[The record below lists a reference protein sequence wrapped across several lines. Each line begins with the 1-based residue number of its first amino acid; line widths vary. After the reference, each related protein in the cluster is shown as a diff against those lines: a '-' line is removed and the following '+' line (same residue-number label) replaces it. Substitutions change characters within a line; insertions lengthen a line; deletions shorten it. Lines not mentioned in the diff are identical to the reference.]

1 MRASSAFPETIP
13 SFPCCIPPY
22 GRLYKMTFWI
32 SAGLTLLGYL
42 MGSIPSGML
51 VVRLTTGRDIRRI
64 GSGRLGGTNA
74 MRAGGSL
81 AGLATGILDVLKSFL
96 AIEISRRILPGYF
109 WLDIL
114 VGLAAVLGHNYSVFS
129 VDWKET
135 RFGKIPIFH
144 GGAGAAPTLGAAT
157 AFWFPSLFIIL
168 PLGLLVFLFVGYAS
182 VTTLVGGLAVILVF
196 SVRAALGYSS
206 KWYVVFGVATLGLMV
221 WSLRPNIDRL
231 IHGTERLVGL
241 RAWWK
246 RKDETRTEKGRL
258 SSDEQHQH
266 SDGNRVDNKVL

>member
-1 MRASSAFPETIP
+1 
-13 SFPCCIPPY
+13 
-22 GRLYKMTFWI
+22 
-32 SAGLTLLGYL
+32 
-42 MGSIPSGML
+42 
-51 VVRLTTGRDIRRI
+51 
-64 GSGRLGGTNA
+64 
-74 MRAGGSL
+74 
-81 AGLATGILDVLKSFL
+81 
-96 AIEISRRILPGYF
+96 
-109 WLDIL
+109 
-114 VGLAAVLGHNYSVFS
+114 LGHNYSVFS